1 MSKLKPKG
9 RPSAKSRTT
18 STLYFDIVICAL
30 ICWAAEIS
38 NVMFVEDIKI
48 VMMIHKTPSR
58 FFGGPDDKK
67 IIEKNKE
74 N

>member
-1 MSKLKPKG
+1 
-9 RPSAKSRTT
+9 
-18 STLYFDIVICAL
+18 
-30 ICWAAEIS
+30 
-38 NVMFVEDIKI
+38 MFVEDIKI